1 MEKKP
6 LGLDDGA
13 EVEAWWRCKGT
24 TARVWRQGCHCH
36 GVARPMALGKKVM
49 CRWKRERS
57 TGCSRPG
64 GWRWLSQGG
73 VDARVSGSL
82 AEDMLRAVVDMGDGA
97 RGEGKKVE
105 LYRGIRFR

>member
-1 MEKKP
+1 MVA
-6 LGLDDGA
+6 LQGDYCA
-13 EVEAWWRCKGT
+13 RVEAGLPLPWGGW
-24 TARVWRQGCHCH
+24 
-36 GVARPMALGKKVM
+36 PMALGKKVM